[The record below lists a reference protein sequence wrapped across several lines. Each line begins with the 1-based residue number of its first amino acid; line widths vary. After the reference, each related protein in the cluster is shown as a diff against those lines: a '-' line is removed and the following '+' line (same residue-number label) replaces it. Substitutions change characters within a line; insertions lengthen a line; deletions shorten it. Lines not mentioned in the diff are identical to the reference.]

1 MAQPSTPGG
10 TPYSI
15 FGPGSS
21 APTHTNQLSG
31 GPPTTPGAAPSSNTF
46 LMPNSPVKNRLGM
59 DGYRP
64 KVTRTLGQRP
74 ACLVNASVTYCGNNQ
89 IYAFGGF
96 DQYTDEVYNHVLRLD
111 LVSHQWN
118 LVDNYGDIPGVR
130 MGHTATLYQGEK
142 LLIFGG
148 ENEHRT
154 YLSDL
159 IIFDLKTAHWTQPT
173 VSGPIP
179 KGRARHAAVL
189 HEDKLFIIGGITG
202 HNNYVLDDIC
212 YLDLKTFTW
221 SRAWRFVGRF
231 DHSAYLWG
239 DRVWV
244 FGGLS
249 EDMDKIGDVWWLD
262 FKGSPAFESAPSYG
276 SMDRHAA
283 LSRSPRPSFSM
294 SQSAVGSSGYA
305 ANSSSAQVN
314 PPSFQL
320 TTSPPLAPG
329 TISSLK
335 FVSGPNIPAQ
345 GSGMHFH
352 VYTSGTLLDF
362 VTPAA
367 TITPQ
372 ECSLSSLELDTLRW
386 QKLAEGRDIFRPGYR
401 WHYCTLN
408 DEGTKAWLL
417 GCPTDPTATDLGPG
431 GFEEYLSDIMEIDL
445 RRYGLLGNGLNPEPR
460 EETSRLSSSGRMK
473 VETSKG
479 LGMDLAKVFN
489 QAPESGSGADFI
501 ITASKDDEWDEDDAS
516 SRGSISQVQQ
526 NWLAPDAPT
535 SPPIHVHKLILQAR
549 WPHFARLYNAQMAE
563 YHTKRMHIPE
573 PYTVVKAF
581 LYYLYT
587 DSIHPDDCA
596 ELDDV
601 AGLLVMSNIY
611 NIPHL
616 RLLCVNR
623 LSKELDVDHACVIWH
638 SAGIANEEWL
648 RRRAASF
655 CLTHWGRVVR
665 TPGFLRLPRQA
676 LVDLSQEI
684 DMEGRV
690 VGGEELEFVGGLGG
704 SRFGVGGVVRKT
716 SVSSTHTQGVGS
728 EVDDN
733 EEMEMN

>member
-1 MAQPSTPGG
+1 M
-10 TPYSI
+10 
-15 FGPGSS
+15 
-21 APTHTNQLSG
+21 
-31 GPPTTPGAAPSSNTF
+31 
-46 LMPNSPVKNRLGM
+46 
-59 DGYRP
+59 
-64 KVTRTLGQRP
+64 
-74 ACLVNASVTYCGNNQ
+74 
-89 IYAFGGF
+89 
-96 DQYTDEVYNHVLRLD
+96 
-111 LVSHQWN
+111 
-118 LVDNYGDIPGVR
+118 
-130 MGHTATLYQGEK
+130 
-142 LLIFGG
+142 
-148 ENEHRT
+148 
-154 YLSDL
+154 
-159 IIFDLKTAHWTQPT
+159 
-173 VSGPIP
+173 SGPIP

-249 EDMDKIGDVWWLD
+249 EDMDKIGDIWWLD

-362 VTPAA
+362 ITPAA
-367 TITPQ
+367 TITAQ

-386 QKLAEGRDIFRPGYR
+386 QKLAEGRDIFRSGYR

-460 EETSRLSSSGRMK
+460 EEASRLSSSGRMK

-489 QAPESGSGADFI
+489 QPPESGSGADFI
-501 ITASKDDEWDEDDAS
+501 ITASKDDEWDEDDSS
-516 SRGSISQVQQ
+516 SRGSINQLTQ

-563 YHTKRMHIPE
+563 FHTKRMHIPE

-638 SAGIANEEWL
+638 SAGVANEEWL

-676 LVDLSQEI
+676 LVELSQEI

-690 VGGEELEFVGGLGG
+690 VGGEFIFPLMSLLINTTRILLTQSLGEELEYVGGLGG
-704 SRFGVGGVVRKT
+704 SRFGVGGMVRKT
-716 SVSSTHTQGVGS
+716 SVSSNHTQGVGS